1 MFSFRS
7 LLHIRL
13 LGARSLFSSDKGI
26 LTKVQK
32 TAEVYRYI
40 RRKLAQSCRGAP
52 THARREESVKFYRV
66 SQFWMLLNC
75 IFAMPL
81 MSGHKPCHRFHKA
94 ERKAQILSSER
105 DFSLNIGF

>member
-7 LLHIRL
+7 LLHIPP
-13 LGARSLFSSDKGI
+13 LGARSLLSSDKGI

-40 RRKLAQSCRGAP
+40 RRKLAQSCRGAN
-52 THARREESVKFYRV
+52 TRQREESVKFYRV
-66 SQFWMLLNC
+66 SQFWMLLNSV
-75 IFAMPL
+75 FGLPL
-81 MSGHKPCHRFHKA
+81 MSGRKPCHRFHKA
-94 ERKAQILSSER
+94 ERKAQILSSKR